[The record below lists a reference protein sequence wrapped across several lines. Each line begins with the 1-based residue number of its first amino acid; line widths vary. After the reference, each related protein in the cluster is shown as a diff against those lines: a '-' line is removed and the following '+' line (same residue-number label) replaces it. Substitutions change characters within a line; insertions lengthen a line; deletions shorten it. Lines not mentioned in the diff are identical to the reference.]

1 MSVSCL
7 RLGLTPVNRA
17 PVAAQKDLDLGRFG
31 MATGLYESLG
41 FIKAKGSVPA
51 GVVIGSG
58 GVTERSVRSLF
69 LDQSIYILGL
79 LTSYIR

>member
-1 MSVSCL
+1 
-7 RLGLTPVNRA
+7 
-17 PVAAQKDLDLGRFG
+17 